1 MTGDGEAVPGQRR
14 GARGR
19 SWTGHT
25 DSVRSCSLVTKGFRE
40 LLSSNAK
47 NIHRLPL
54 GAPLHLSPSPG
65 HRGPRRL
72 PLRAAIVAGA
82 LLLVAT
88 VLSACSNGDNRTVI
102 TFFQFKPE
110 AQAYFQ
116 DLANQFQK
124 QNPDIRIVVDNPADP
139 ETALRTRLVK
149 NDVPDVLTLNAN
161 GTFGEFASAKIF
173 KDFSKDPVLDHVNQA
188 YLSVIGALG
197 RGGKG
202 EVNGV
207 PFAANASGL
216 LYNENLFRKYDVS
229 VPTTFDQLIAAAQK
243 FKAAGVTPFYGM
255 LADAWTAQS
264 PLAPLSAQLQPPDF
278 FPQRFTDRTT
288 FSQGWRSTA
297 TELAELYK
305 YTQPDPLSK
314 GYEDGTAAFAKGAS
328 AMLLLGSYAVPQIR
342 ASKPSF
348 TVGSMALPATDDPAK
363 TTLVSGVDVVITAAR
378 NGSHQAEVRK
388 FIDFLMQP
396 QVMTAYCKAQ
406 VAIPTLEGLKN
417 DDPALS
423 GVQSYISSGK
433 IVGFT
438 DHQFIPAIPLAPLL
452 QTFLLSGDEQAFLH
466 DLDSAWDKVAK
477 RRTWGIGAV
486 IS

>member
-1 MTGDGEAVPGQRR
+1 MASTLAGCSGGDG
-14 GARGR
+14 
-19 SWTGHT
+19 
-25 DSVRSCSLVTKGFRE
+25 
-40 LLSSNAK
+40 
-47 NIHRLPL
+47 
-54 GAPLHLSPSPG
+54 
-65 HRGPRRL
+65 
-72 PLRAAIVAGA
+72 
-82 LLLVAT
+82 
-88 VLSACSNGDNRTVI
+88 RTVI

-116 DLANQFQK
+116 DLAHQFEEA
-124 QNPDIRIVVDNPADP
+124 NPGIRVVVDNPADP

-149 NDVPDVLTLNAN
+149 NDVPDVMTLNAN

-173 KDFSKDPVLDHVNQA
+173 RDFSKDPVLEPVNPA

-197 RGGKG
+197 SGEKG

-216 LYNENLFRKYDVS
+216 LYNEELFAKYHVP
-229 VPTTFDQLIAAAQK
+229 VPTTFDGLIAAARK

-264 PLAPLSAQLQPPDF
+264 PLAPLSAQLQPDRF
-278 FPQRFTDRTT
+278 FEQRFADRTT
-288 FSQGWRSTA
+288 FADGWRSTA
-297 TELAELYK
+297 TELAKLYD

-314 GYEDGTAAFAKGAS
+314 GYEDGTAAFAKGES

-342 ASKPSF
+342 ASKPKF

-378 NGSHQAEVRK
+378 NGDHPQEVQR

-396 QVMTAYCKAQ
+396 QVMSAYCKAQ
-406 VAIPTLEGLKN
+406 VAIPTLEGLTN
-417 DDPALS
+417 DDPALA
-423 GVQSYISSGK
+423 GVQKYIDDGR

-452 QTFLLSGDEQAFLH
+452 QTFLLSGNEDRFLG
-466 DLDSAWDKVAK
+466 DLDSDWDKVAK

-486 IS
+486 NS